1 MLFSKQ
7 IQKFLKSFIPAKL
20 YHRTMYNTQCG
31 FKNLNSSQQ
40 NQGQELKLMINDVY
54 QRAYESF
61 LDENYEESA
70 KSFKQLKK
78 LDPHNIHNQINYS
91 IALQKSN
98 KPYDGLKAIKKAL
111 SMIDGN
117 QNKGQQQNN
126 QQDTSVLQQNIIA
139 PNPFLKSSALAVKAQ
154 CLASLNQIDDAIKI
168 YEEAASL
175 NNQQYLSLGNFCFEQ
190 KRLHKALVHLLKAA
204 STKNQSLN
212 EVMISIIKTLY
223 ELRLFKA
230 CFELSEK
237 YLFIFH
243 NQYEGMYFAGKSCYQ
258 LNNKEKARKYLE
270 MAVVVAPQQFEPV
283 IALSKLLREQGECQE
298 ALNILQKFLNYDCS
312 QAEIYLEAAESLI
325 KLNRKDNLID
335 YLQQS
340 LKLNQKCLRTH
351 ILLGENLTNLQEKIK
366 IIDIGL
372 IYFPDSHELHF
383 LKSTIH
389 QQLNNTAL
397 QIRELEKC
405 LSLLEQN
412 RNNNQVECQY
422 SFKYPQQ
429 LIQAITCK
437 LQEEQINPNEQ
448 LELQSKL
455 NKIKLQY
462 ESYFQEKTIN
472 QKILSALEVKNSST
486 DLSTLLLNQTDL
498 IHLVKAINKINLQG
512 GIHFLVGL
520 EYAKRNQ
527 HQQSQHNLEQIEMFE
542 LPLES
547 QIIIN
552 FLQFHNLFEQQ
563 DYQRSLEKINVIQK
577 QLESNRLSEQL
588 IADLK
593 QMAKET
599 NLGKSFTQMEG
610 LQDVKQFCQEQIE
623 TLAITMKLKQVFPQ
637 F

>member
-7 IQKFLKSFIPAKL
+7 IQKYLKSFIPAKL
-20 YHRTMYNTQCG
+20 YHRTMYNTQCRL
-31 FKNLNSSQQ
+31 KNLNSSQQ
-40 NQGQELKLMINDVY
+40 NQDQEVKLMINEVY

-70 KSFKQLKK
+70 KTFKQLKK

-91 IALQKSN
+91 IALSKSN
-98 KPYDGLKAIKKAL
+98 KPYDSLKAIKKAL
-111 SMIDGN
+111 SMIDGSL
-117 QNKGQQQNN
+117 NKGQQSNTK
-126 QQDTSVLQQNIIA
+126 QDTSVQHQNISA
-139 PNPFLKSSALAVKAQ
+139 PNPLLKSSALAVKAQ
-154 CLASLNQIDDAIKI
+154 CLASLNQIDDALKI
-168 YEEAASL
+168 YEEAAAL
-175 NNQQYLSLGNFCFEQ
+175 NNHQYLSLGNFCFEQ

-204 STKNQSLN
+204 STKDQSLN

-243 NQYEGMYFAGKSCYQ
+243 NQFEGMYFAGKSCYQ

-270 MAVVVAPQQFEPV
+270 MAVIVAPEQFEPV
-283 IALSKLLREQGECQE
+283 IVLSKLLREQGEGEE
-298 ALNILQKFLNYDCS
+298 ALNILQKFLNYECS
-312 QAEIYLEAAESLI
+312 QADIYLEAAESLI
-325 KLNRKDNLID
+325 KLNRRDNLID

-340 LKLNQKCLRTH
+340 LKLNEKCLRTH
-351 ILLGENLTNLQEKIK
+351 ILLAENVSTLQDKIK
-366 IIDIGL
+366 IIDLGL
-372 IYFPDSHELHF
+372 SYFPDSHELHF

-389 QQLNNTAL
+389 QSLNNTAL
-397 QIRELEKC
+397 EIKQLEKC
-405 LSLLEQN
+405 LSLLEQD
-412 RNNNQVECQY
+412 RNNNQLECQY
-422 SFKYPQQ
+422 SFKYQQQ
-429 LIQAITCK
+429 LIQAITNK
-437 LQEEQINPNEQ
+437 LQEEQVNPNEQ
-448 LELQSKL
+448 FELQSKL
-455 NKIKLQY
+455 DKIKFLY
-462 ESYFQEKTIN
+462 DSYFQERVIN
-472 QKILSALEVKNSST
+472 QKILSAQEVRNGDT

-498 IHLVKAINKINLQG
+498 IHLVKAINKISLQG

-527 HQQSQHNLEQIEMFE
+527 HIKSQQNLEQIDMFE
-542 LPLES
+542 LPFES

-563 DYQRSLEKINVIQK
+563 DYQRSLEKVNVIQK

-599 NLGKSFTQMEG
+599 NLGNSFTQMEG
-610 LQDVKQFCQEQIE
+610 LQDIRQFCQQQIE
-623 TLAITMKLKQVFPQ
+623 ILSITMKLKQVFPQ

>member
-31 FKNLNSSQQ
+31 LKNLNSSQK
-40 NQGQELKLMINDVY
+40 NQGQQEVKLMINEVY

-111 SMIDGN
+111 SMIEGN
-117 QNKGQQQNN
+117 LNKGQNQNA
-126 QQDTSVLQQNIIA
+126 SVQPQNTAA
-139 PNPFLKSSALAVKAQ
+139 PNPLLKSSALAVKAQ
-154 CLASLNQIDDAIKI
+154 CLASLNQIDDALKI
-168 YEEAASL
+168 YEEAAAL
-175 NNQQYLSLGNFCFEQ
+175 NNHQYLSLGNFCFEQ

-204 STKNQSLN
+204 STKHQNLN

-237 YLFIFH
+237 HLFIFH

-258 LNNKEKARKYLE
+258 LNNIEKARKYLE
-270 MAVVVAPQQFEPV
+270 MAVIVAPEQFEPV
-283 IALSKLLREQGECQE
+283 ITLSRLLREQGECQE
-298 ALNILQKFLNYDCS
+298 ALTILQKFLNYDCS
-312 QAEIYLEAAESLI
+312 QADIYLEAAECLV
-325 KLNRKDNLID
+325 KLNRRDNLID

-351 ILLGENLTNLQEKIK
+351 ILLAENVSSLQEKMK
-366 IIDIGL
+366 IIDLGL
-372 IYFPDSHELHF
+372 SYFPDSHELHF

-389 QQLNNTAL
+389 QSLNNTAL
-397 QIRELEKC
+397 EIKQLEKC

-412 RNNNQVECQY
+412 RNNFQLECSY
-422 SFKYPQQ
+422 SFKYQQQ
-429 LIQAITCK
+429 LIQALTNK
-437 LQEEQINPNEQ
+437 LQEEQISPNEQ
-448 LELQSKL
+448 QELQSKL
-455 NKIKLQY
+455 DKIKLQY
-462 ESYFQEKTIN
+462 DSYFQEKVIN
-472 QKILSALEVKNSST
+472 QKILSALEVRNGDT

-527 HQQSQHNLEQIEMFE
+527 HQKSQNNLEQIDMFE
-542 LPLES
+542 LPQES

-552 FLQFHNLFEQQ
+552 ILQYHNLFEQQ
-563 DYQRSLEKINVIQK
+563 DYQRSLEKINVVYK
-577 QLESNRLSEQL
+577 QLQSNRLSEQQL
-588 IADLK
+588 LADLK

-599 NLGKSFTQMEG
+599 NLGNSFIQMEG
-610 LQDVKQFCQEQIE
+610 LQEIKQFCQEQIE
-623 TLAITMKLKQVFPQ
+623 TLTITMKLKQVFPQ